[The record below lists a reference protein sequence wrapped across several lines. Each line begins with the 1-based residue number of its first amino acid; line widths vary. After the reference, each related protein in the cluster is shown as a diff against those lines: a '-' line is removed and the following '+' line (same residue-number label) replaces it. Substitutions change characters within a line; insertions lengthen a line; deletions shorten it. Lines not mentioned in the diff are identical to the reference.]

1 MTLVSLLAGIVLG
14 AIAVI
19 FILQNVAAVTV
30 SFLGLQFTASL
41 ALVLLTTLLVGLITA
56 LLLLVPSLMRDLV
69 YLHTLRREKKALED
83 ELAVMRTTVHAIPEA
98 VTTVVA
104 EVPAQY

>member
-41 ALVLLTTLLVGLITA
+41 ALVLLTTLLAGLITA
-56 LLLLVPSLMRDLV
+56 LLLLVPSLMRDLM
-69 YLHTLRREKKALED
+69 YLGRLKRENKALED
-83 ELAVMRTTVHAIPEA
+83 ELAALRKTVNAIPEA